1 MRRKIDII
9 EQAFMDELQKTAD
22 ISPAVWGSLMG
33 GMLAPGSAHA
43 GKSFLGGAATGALGT
58 ALANAGNF
66 ASMDPLLSGG
76 LMIGGTV
83 LGGLSGL
90 LKNQAMKEKAL
101 MAQQVGQPGM

>member
-9 EQAFMDELQKTAD
+9 EQAFMDELQKTAEM
-22 ISPAVWGSLMG
+22 SPAVWGSLMG

-58 ALANAGNF
+58 AIANAGNF
-66 ASMDPLLSGG
+66 ATMSPLLSGG
-76 LMIGGTV
+76 LLLGGSL